1 MGGPAAAE
9 EPVFQPPRNW
19 TYEPIPRAR
28 PGAGTPA
35 EEDPPSEVEM
45 EEEGEPGALQRFFE
59 SAKNDPFVLVMVSLG
74 ALSLVLVLVYL
85 VIRS

>member
-1 MGGPAAAE
+1 MGGPPGTE
-9 EPVFQPPRNW
+9 EPVFEPPRNW

-28 PGAGTPA
+28 SAA
-35 EEDPPSEVEM
+35 AAAANEDPPSQVDLDDDS
-45 EEEGEPGALQRFFE
+45 EPGPVQRLLE

-74 ALSLVLVLVYL
+74 ALILALLVVYL